1 MANSEAMSVAEEDT
15 DNFESIAEEY
25 LTQTANDEEMTQV
38 VEEEE
43 KQSNSK
49 LAQLPHTRVR
59 NMMKLDSDLHIA
71 SQDSVFL
78 VTKAA
83 VSFSQKSCGGKC
95 HEKSPL
101 KLCRLFYEH
110 FLWPCALTVAVKGNI
125 NHANFTFGKYL

>member
-1 MANSEAMSVAEEDT
+1 MADSETMSVAEEDT

-25 LTQTANDEEMTQV
+25 LTQTTNDEKMTQV
-38 VEEEE
+38 VEEGE
-43 KQSNSK
+43 KQSNSR

-83 VSFSQKSCGGKC
+83 ELFIQFLAQEAHKKSVQSKRKTIQKRDLDAAVSEVDSFA
-95 HEKSPL
+95 
-101 KLCRLFYEH
+101 
-110 FLWPCALTVAVKGNI
+110 FLEGALD
-125 NHANFTFGKYL
+125 

>member
-1 MANSEAMSVAEEDT
+1 MSVAEEDT

-25 LTQTANDEEMTQV
+25 LTQTTNDEEMTQG
-38 VEEEE
+38 VEEGE
-43 KQSNSK
+43 KQSNSR

-83 VSFSQKSCGGKC
+83 VSFSKKSYAEKGYQYTPRLLKT
-95 HEKSPL
+95 EKSISV
-101 KLCRLFYEH
+101 CCYSC
-110 FLWPCALTVAVKGNI
+110 WICAPVVME
-125 NHANFTFGKYL
+125 FV